1 MQFVRSGDVPVY
13 AGYVRYRP
21 FLRRDFL
28 QRCAYCERPEAA
40 VGGEAHCEIDH
51 HRPAALFPQLRSEY
65 TNLYYCC
72 RDCNNT
78 KGNKWPAIE
87 DEANGNRFS
96 DPCAEDL
103 YGVHTIESADG
114 VLRWKTECGRF
125 TIEGIRLNRQ
135 VLTEWRAKRA
145 EMRERI
151 AGFEDLEAELRSA
164 IAFRGAAARRLI
176 QERIEMI
183 AGFVAEARQLYGL

>member
-13 AGYVRYRP
+13 ADYARYRP
-21 FLRRDFL
+21 FLRHDFL

-51 HRPAALFPQLRSEY
+51 HQPAALFPQLRSEY

-72 RDCNNT
+72 RDCNNR
-78 KGNKWPAIE
+78 KANKWPALA
-87 DEANGNRFS
+87 DEARGRRFS

-103 YGVHTIESADG
+103 YILHAVESGGG

-125 TIEGIRLNRQ
+125 TIDAIRLNRE
-135 VLTEWRAKRA
+135 VLTSWRANRA
-145 EMRERI
+145 RCES
-151 AGFEDLEAELRSA
+151 ALPALRLL
-164 IAFRGAAARRLI
+164 RLNCAARLCSA
-176 QERIEMI
+176 MLLP
-183 AGFVAEARQLYGL
+183 GG